1 MKFPFLKYSKIYYI
15 FSGLL
20 ALGVVISIFFFGL
33 KLGIDFTGGSI
44 LEADFASRPENSL
57 IQEKIKDLALG
68 EVVIQPTKEKGVIF
82 RMKEIDERSHQVLL
96 SKLGELS
103 SVQEK
108 RFESIGP
115 VIGKELREKTLLL
128 IAISLGALLLYIAF
142 SFRKVAG
149 RVSGWQYGLISIL
162 SLAFDALIP
171 VGLLSLLGKFY
182 DVQLNIPIVA
192 ALLTI
197 LGYTINDKVVVFD
210 RIRENLVKD
219 RSANFK
225 EIVNRSLNQTLARS
239 LTTGFC
245 TILVLSAIFFF
256 GGDTL
261 KYFSLILIVGIAA
274 GTYSSIF
281 LASPLLAGW
290 ISRKK

>member
-1 MKFPFLKYSKIYYI
+1 
-15 FSGLL
+15 
-20 ALGVVISIFFFGL
+20 
-33 KLGIDFTGGSI
+33 
-44 LEADFASRPENSL
+44 
-57 IQEKIKDLALG
+57 
-68 EVVIQPTKEKGVIF
+68 
-82 RMKEIDERSHQVLL
+82 MKEIDERSHQVLL

-225 EIVNRSLNQTLARS
+225 EIVNRSLNQTLVRS